1 MYERDVN
8 DVIGVIRAK
17 DLIFVKPEVSL
28 EHKHLLPFYSY
39 FNHLL
44 SK

>member
-28 EHKHLLPFYSY
+28 EHKHLLPFDSY
-39 FNHLL
+39 FKHLL